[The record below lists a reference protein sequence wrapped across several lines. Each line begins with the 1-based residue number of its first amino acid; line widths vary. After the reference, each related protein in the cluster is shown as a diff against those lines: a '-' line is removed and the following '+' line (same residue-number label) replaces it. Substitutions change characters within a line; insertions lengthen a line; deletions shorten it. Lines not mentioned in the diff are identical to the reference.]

1 MADSL
6 PDISKFNIRNY
17 GLLFNNKNEV
27 LLSDEIIRGEH
38 FTKFPGGGLE
48 FGESPIECLHR
59 EFLEEMNQKIEVAS
73 HFYTTDKFIRSAF
86 RPKEQV
92 ICIYHIVNTIGG
104 VSFKTSTNKFNFNT
118 QIEGDQEAFR
128 WCKISDLNPKDFA
141 FLSDAEVVK
150 LIKRKLS

>member
-1 MADSL
+1 MAKSL

-59 EFLEEMNQKIEVAS
+59 EFLEEMNQKIEVVS

-86 RPKEQV
+86 RPQEQV
-92 ICIYHIVNTIGG
+92 ICI
-104 VSFKTSTNKFNFNT
+104 
-118 QIEGDQEAFR
+118 
-128 WCKISDLNPKDFA
+128 
-141 FLSDAEVVK
+141 
-150 LIKRKLS
+150 